1 MSIQDFQPIVPGFNP
16 RLSKEYLT
24 EGGPGFALLGQACES
39 CGKSL
44 FPKTGV
50 CPACRSTQLKD
61 CVMPTEGVLYSW
73 SVVYVAPKPWP
84 TPYVIG
90 YVDLPN
96 GVRVFSH
103 IGGNPDDL
111 KVGMPVLLEPA
122 EIGLDLQGQP
132 RSFFKFSP
140 IP

>member
-1 MSIQDFQPIVPGFNP
+1 
-16 RLSKEYLT
+16 
-24 EGGPGFALLGQACES
+24 
-39 CGKSL
+39 
-44 FPKTGV
+44 
-50 CPACRSTQLKD
+50 
-61 CVMPTEGVLYSW
+61 MPTEGVLYSW